1 MEIEN
6 GTCEKL
12 LGVHFDNRLT
22 FDYHISVLCKKLV
35 KNWCTNKSQLIHE
48 LKKSR
53 NECFLWFPIQVLST
67 DSRTNKSK
75 IDRLHERC
83 FRFIYND
90 K

>member
-35 KNWCTNKSQLIHE
+35 KKLMHQQESINT
-48 LKKSR
+48 
-53 NECFLWFPIQVLST
+53 
-67 DSRTNKSK
+67 
-75 IDRLHERC
+75 
-83 FRFIYND
+83 
-90 K
+90 